1 MRLRIRA
8 ACVIV
13 AFALMA
19 GLTPTSLTGPA
30 SAQMVP
36 RAFVHG
42 AISHIDSE
50 IAGMTSGDI
59 AIPYQINGKTFHQR
73 IPRQSLVDA
82 LTNAAMLGEISTD
95 EIPGLVRAA
104 SRQSRLYLR
113 ELRDMRASY
122 TDYLGRYPPDP
133 GENLGQQ
140 RADRP
145 PRANRPPLRPDR
157 QRLTND
163 QLRPRHTRPQRRRRD
178 QARGPEDHPHP
189 NGN

>member
-1 MRLRIRA
+1 MRLPIRA
-8 ACVIV
+8 ACVFV
-13 AFALMA
+13 AFAVVT
-19 GLTPTSLTGPA
+19 GLIPTSVTGPA

-50 IAGMTSGDI
+50 ISGMTSGDI
-59 AIPYQINGKTFHQR
+59 AIPYQIDGKTFHRR
-73 IPRQSLVDA
+73 IPRQALVEA

-113 ELRDMRASY
+113 ELRQMRSDY
-122 TDYLGRYPPDP
+122 GEYLGRLPADMNQEPR
-133 GENLGQQ
+133 EQ
-140 RADRP
+140 RAERP
-145 PRANRPPLRPDR
+145 PRAHRPPLRRDGR
-157 QRLTND
+157 QLTND
-163 QLRPRHTRPQRRRRD
+163 QLRPRHARPQRRRRE